1 MACRPALSDRTH
13 IETSGRRSALSPDR
27 HLSLDSFGFDNLTAL
42 DLKRLPWLSGGRSHA
57 RWARTGMFVFCSG
70 DFNQSP
76 QSQPCLTFLRKL
88 HLDSG
93 TTHARPAQK
102 RMRREFSCLN
112 ILSHCQQLE
121 VSLHPLTN
129 DRKVD
134 TELIYGTLLPGN
146 VQPEHVHWN
155 ALSQQK
161 RGFCVLSLLL
171 YSRTGSIPDPGNHPT
186 QSHFSSSKKMP
197 RLWSS
202 RVESAS
208 TNTGISLL
216 S

>member
-1 MACRPALSDRTH
+1 
-13 IETSGRRSALSPDR
+13 
-27 HLSLDSFGFDNLTAL
+27 
-42 DLKRLPWLSGGRSHA
+42 
-57 RWARTGMFVFCSG
+57 MFVFCSG
-70 DFNQSP
+70 DYNLSP

-102 RMRREFSCLN
+102 RMWREFSCLN

-161 RGFCVLSLLL
+161 RGFCILSLLL
-171 YSRTGSIPDPGNHPT
+171 YSRTGSIPTLAIIPHRTISAAPRKCPGSGVLMWILPALT
-186 QSHFSSSKKMP
+186 
-197 RLWSS
+197 R
-202 RVESAS
+202 AS
-208 TNTGISLL
+208 PF
-216 S
+216 